1 MGPGA
6 GPQVRLTMV
15 APPMAELQLPERIK
29 RLEAEIAGRPVGSL
43 LHEST
48 YRFIYAADDPG
59 QPAVSLLLPPAQL
72 IHDDGELFPSMD
84 MNLPEGFLFQQIIEL
99 FRKQRVTKMHLL
111 ALMGRNAI
119 GRVGFSL
126 PGRPLPPAAPT
137 LERARL
143 LAADPQQ
150 QLFGELVQAYL
161 AGGVGISGVQP
172 KIMVPTRATLPI
184 PDLIVK
190 TAGAGW
196 PGLAANEY
204 LCLSAARRA
213 GIEVPRF
220 ELSDDAGL
228 LLVDRFDIAPDGTRL
243 GFEDAAALMGLRVS
257 DKLSNRKYH
266 GSYEKLAELI
276 GLMSSQPAGDLARFY
291 EQLALS
297 VLVRNGDAHLK
308 NYAMVYTSDHDVR
321 LSPMYDVVTTSI
333 YTHERPGGFEDTD
346 RTLALK
352 WRAGKR
358 GSRAYPGTD
367 ELLAFGR
374 ELCGVSRPEAVIQRI
389 ADAMAH
395 TLADARQ
402 DARIPATLLA
412 AMAEQWALGMAHAGR

>member
-1 MGPGA
+1 
-6 GPQVRLTMV
+6 
-15 APPMAELQLPERIK
+15 MAELLLPERIK
-29 RLEAEIAGRPVGSL
+29 RLDAEIAGQPTGTL

-48 YRFIYAADDPG
+48 YRFIYAADDPA
-59 QPAVSLLLPPAQL
+59 QPAVSLLLPATQL
-72 IHDDGELFPSMD
+72 IHEDGELFPAMD

-111 ALMGRNAI
+111 AMMGRNAI

-126 PGRPLPPAAPT
+126 AGRPLPEAAPT
-137 LERARL
+137 IERNRL

-150 QLFGELVQAYL
+150 QLFGELVHAYL

-204 LCLSAARRA
+204 LCLKAARRA
-213 GIEVPRF
+213 GIAVPQF
-220 ELSDDAGL
+220 ALSDDAGL
-228 LLVDRFDIAPDGTRL
+228 LLVDRFDIAADGSRL
-243 GFEDAAALMGLRVS
+243 GFEDMAALMGLRVS
-257 DKLSNRKYH
+257 DRLSNRKYH
-266 GSYEKLAELI
+266 GSYEMLAEAI
-276 GLMSSQPAGDLARFY
+276 RLMSSQPAQDLARFF

-297 VLVRNGDAHLK
+297 VMVRNGDAHLK
-308 NYAMVYTSDHDVR
+308 NYAMLYSSEHDVH
-321 LSPMYDVVTTSI
+321 LSPLYDVVTTSI
-333 YTHERPGGFEDTD
+333 YTYERPGGFEDTD

-358 GSRAYPGTD
+358 SSRAYPGTD
-367 ELLAFGR
+367 ELLDFGR
-374 ELCGVSRPEAVIQRI
+374 ELCGVARPAPVIERI
-389 ADAMAH
+389 ADAMAE

-402 DARIPATLLA
+402 DSRIPGPLLV
-412 AMAEQWALGMAHAGR
+412 AMAEQWALGMAHARH